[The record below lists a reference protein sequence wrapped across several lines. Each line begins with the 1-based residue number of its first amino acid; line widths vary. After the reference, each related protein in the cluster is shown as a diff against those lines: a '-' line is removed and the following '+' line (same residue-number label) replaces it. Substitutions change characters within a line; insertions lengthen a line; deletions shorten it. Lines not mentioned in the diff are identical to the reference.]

1 VNVFVNF
8 ATSLLG
14 GTIVGLQLLASDQLV
29 LLEPIQSGSP
39 GAMGA
44 GAGAGVGVGFGLPP
58 LPQPLLLVELLSVT
72 DCAPT
77 SSGTLVT
84 MSAIRII
91 LVSEALKGAH
101 QIRIVP
107 EKQSNFPLFQE
118 IRSRENGPWDCR
130 EAVRECDCS
139 RVSFAWNSFSPT
151 TSVRYFLQRTKR
163 WPVHSRLNR
172 I

>member
-1 VNVFVNF
+1 LKYRPAIEEDALKLMLLFDGVDFNH
-8 ATSLLG
+8 ATSPATG
-14 GTIVGLQLLASDQLV
+14 GALPGVPPAGVQFAPVLKSELV
-29 LLEPIQSGSP
+29 VPFQSVSP
-39 GAMGA
+39 STL
-44 GAGAGVGVGFGLPP
+44 GAGVGVGFGLPP

-72 DCAPT
+72 DWALT

-118 IRSRENGPWDCR
+118 IRSREN
-130 EAVRECDCS
+130 
-139 RVSFAWNSFSPT
+139 VSL
-151 TSVRYFLQRTKR
+151 VC
-163 WPVHSRLNR
+163 
-172 I
+172 